1 MPPNFLS
8 IFKTVYNNEHFN
20 FQKDLD
26 SKESYPPLNRK
37 IHQKYARTKLLT
49 AEVHVEL
56 QSKIIGTK
64 G

>member
-1 MPPNFLS
+1 MPPNFFL

-49 AEVHVEL
+49 AEVEL
-56 QSKIIGTK
+56 QSKIIGTN